1 MLFAVDLVLLCF
13 LVPRGTPMS
22 VRIIFLLATLAVLTT
37 LGGAASIGMY
47 QALLQ
52 NNGGEEATTLSTTI
66 NTLFGLDPEACTRER
81 QRRKTWEEML
91 SLMDKRPEEDNLSR
105 NKMGKLGSGLDKEE
119 EDGVTSVAS
128 PKIPSFST

>member
-66 NTLFGLDPEACTRER
+66 NTLPAAESTETQTR
-81 QRRKTWEEML
+81 
-91 SLMDKRPEEDNLSR
+91 
-105 NKMGKLGSGLDKEE
+105 
-119 EDGVTSVAS
+119 VH
-128 PKIPSFST
+128 